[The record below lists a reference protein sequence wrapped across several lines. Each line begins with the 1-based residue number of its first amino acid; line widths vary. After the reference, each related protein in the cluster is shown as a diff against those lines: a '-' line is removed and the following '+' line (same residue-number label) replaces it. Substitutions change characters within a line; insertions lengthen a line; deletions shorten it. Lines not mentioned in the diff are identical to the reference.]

1 MGKCA
6 RMRAA
11 GSKEFMQEVARVREA
26 DEGCRQRPLTVVAYS
41 TKKSA
46 AVPLKVAAAPLAK
59 KVAAVPL
66 GDIYS
71 IAAAPLAKKV
81 AAAPLGD
88 IYSLQRQR
96 RWNKK

>member
-1 MGKCA
+1 MPTATADSRRIQYEKVSGSAAKSSGS
-6 RMRAA
+6 AA
-11 GSKEFMQEVARVREA
+11 G
-26 DEGCRQRPLTVVAYS
+26 
-41 TKKSA
+41 
-46 AVPLKVAAAPLAK
+46 K